1 MFAPDSRYATLPT
14 ATHTAPDGREIVYV
28 TRRFLPRTA
37 DLSVVAKAAVGEGD
51 RLDQLSARALGD
63 PGRYWAVC
71 DANEAMHPPDLVR
84 QAGTHLLIATT
95 P

>member
-1 MFAPDSRYATLPT
+1 MFSPDSRYAALPT
-14 ATHTAPDGREIVYV
+14 ATHTTADGRDIVYV

-37 DLSVVAKAAVGEGD
+37 DLTVIAKVAVAEGD
-51 RLDQLSARALGD
+51 RLDQISARTIGD

-84 QAGTHLLIATT
+84 EPGAQLLIAGAR
-95 P
+95 